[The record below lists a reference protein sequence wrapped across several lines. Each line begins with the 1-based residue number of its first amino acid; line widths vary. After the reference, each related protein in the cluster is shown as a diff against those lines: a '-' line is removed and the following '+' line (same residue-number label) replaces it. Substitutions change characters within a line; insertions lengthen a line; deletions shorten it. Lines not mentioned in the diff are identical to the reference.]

1 MTEEQVMNKDL
12 ATLIKMSKALS
23 GDLRSEEHV
32 KRLELINSLISE
44 RTRGDTPV
52 VRRRVGPRVTEDT
65 SEELQRKLDSDELV
79 ARRYIAT
86 KEGAKR
92 RGIQFTLTLADM
104 RRLMCRKRCAY
115 TGLPFVREGGHR
127 QRPSLERLDSDKG
140 YTKENTVL
148 VCMFANELKNL
159 LSEDMSSQYYMEPK
173 VLRNF
178 IRSAL

>member
-1 MTEEQVMNKDL
+1 MAEEQVMEKDL

-23 GDLRSEEHV
+23 GDLRNEEHV
-32 KRLELINSLISE
+32 NRLEFINDLISE
-44 RTRGDTPV
+44 RTRGDAPV
-52 VRRRVGPRVTEDT
+52 VRRAGPRVKEDI
-65 SEELQRKLDSDELV
+65 SKELQRKLDSDELV

-173 VLRNF
+173 VLRKF
-178 IRSAL
+178 IRNAL